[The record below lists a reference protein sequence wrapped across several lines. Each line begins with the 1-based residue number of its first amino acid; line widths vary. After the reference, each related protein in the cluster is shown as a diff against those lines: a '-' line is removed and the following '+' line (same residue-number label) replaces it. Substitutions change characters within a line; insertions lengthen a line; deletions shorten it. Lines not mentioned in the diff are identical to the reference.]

1 MTAATTPSAT
11 PAPADTVLIVED
23 DPHVRLGC
31 VQAMQLADLAVV
43 GVDSAEAALP
53 LLAQGHIA
61 VVVTDMRLPKADGL
75 SLVRLCQQQDP
86 HLPVVMIT
94 GHGDIDLAVES
105 MRAGAY
111 DFITKPFA
119 SERLVDVVR
128 RAMEKRQ
135 LTREIARLRQQLHQG
150 DDIGSRLIGQSAG
163 MVAVRRLIMDV
174 ADSPVDVLV
183 HGETGCGKELVAQAL
198 HAASSRRK
206 GPYVALNCGGM
217 PDNLLDSEL
226 FGHEAGAFTGA
237 QKRRVGKI
245 EYAHGGTLFLDEL
258 ETMPMSMQIKLL
270 RVLQERRLERL
281 GSNTPIDIDCR
292 IVAATK
298 DDLLERG
305 KQGSFRSDLYYRL
318 NVVTITLP
326 PLRERREDIPL
337 LMAHFTTSAAQRFNR
352 PPPELSSAQLSAL
365 MRHDWPGN
373 VRELRN
379 VADCLVLGV
388 RHAVLDTAQIGLP
401 QAADAQGLS
410 LSEAV
415 ERFERELIAAE
426 IARQGGNMARTAEA
440 LKVAKTTLHDKVR
453 RLGLGTLS

>member
-1 MTAATTPSAT
+1 MTAPQ
-11 PAPADTVLIVED
+11 PDTVLIVED

-31 VQAMQLADLAVV
+31 VQAMQLANQAVEGV
-43 GVDSAEAALP
+43 GSAEEALTR
-53 LLAQGHIA
+53 LALGHIGA
-61 VVVTDMRLPKADGL
+61 VVTDMRLPKADGL
-75 SLVRLCQQQDP
+75 SLVRLCQQQDA

-128 RAMEKRQ
+128 RALEKRQ

-150 DDIGSRLIGQSAG
+150 DDIESRLIGQSPA
-163 MVAVRRLIMDV
+163 MVAVRRLILDV

-198 HAASSRRK
+198 HAASPRRK

-237 QKRRVGKI
+237 QKRRIGKI
-245 EYAHGGTLFLDEL
+245 EFAQGGTLFLDEL
-258 ETMPMSMQIKLL
+258 ESMPMAMQVKLL
-270 RVLQERRLERL
+270 RVLQERKLERL
-281 GSNTPIDIDCR
+281 GSNAPIDIDCR

-305 KQGSFRSDLYYRL
+305 KQGSFRTDLYYRL
-318 NVVTITLP
+318 NFVTITLP

-337 LMAHFTTSAAQRFNR
+337 LMAHFTATAAQRFNR
-352 PPPELSSAQLSAL
+352 PPPELTPAQLSAL

-388 RHAVLDTAQIGLP
+388 RHAILDPQGATPTATP
-401 QAADAQGLS
+401 VGLS
-410 LSEAV
+410 LAEAV
-415 ERFERELIAAE
+415 EHFERELIATE
-426 IARQGGNMARTAEA
+426 LARQGGNIAKTAEA
-440 LKVAKTTLHDKVR
+440 LKVAKTTLHDKAK
-453 RLGLGTLS
+453 RLGLGPQG

>member
-1 MTAATTPSAT
+1 MTTAT
-11 PAPADTVLIVED
+11 PPPDTVLIVED

-31 VQAMQLADLAVV
+31 VQAMQLANLAVV
-43 GVDSAEAALP
+43 GVGSAEEALP
-53 LLAQGHIA
+53 LLAQGHIGA
-61 VVVTDMRLPKADGL
+61 VVTDMRLPKADGL
-75 SLVRLCQQQDP
+75 SLVRLCQQQDA

-128 RAMEKRQ
+128 RALEKRQ

-150 DDIGSRLIGQSAG
+150 DDIESRLIGQSQA
-163 MVAVRRLIMDV
+163 MVAVRRLILDV

-198 HAASSRRK
+198 HAASPRRK

-226 FGHEAGAFTGA
+226 FGDEAGAFTGA
-237 QKRRVGKI
+237 QKRRIGKI
-245 EYAHGGTLFLDEL
+245 EFAQGGTLFLDEV

-281 GSNTPIDIDCR
+281 GSNAPIDIDCR

-305 KQGSFRSDLYYRL
+305 RQGSFRSDLYYRL

-326 PLRERREDIPL
+326 PLRERRDDIPL
-337 LMAHFTTSAAQRFNR
+337 LMAHFTTAAAQRFNR
-352 PPPELSSAQLSAL
+352 PPPELSGAQLAAL

-388 RHAVLDTAQIGLP
+388 RHAVLDQGHSAP
-401 QAADAQGLS
+401 APAAVGLS
-410 LSEAV
+410 LAEAV
-415 ERFERELIAAE
+415 EHFERELIAAE
-426 IARQGGNMARTAEA
+426 LARQGGNMTRAAEA

-453 RLGLGTLS
+453 RMGLGPQP

>member
-1 MTAATTPSAT
+1 MSASASPAPSALL
-11 PAPADTVLIVED
+11 PDTVLIVED

-31 VQAMQLADLAVV
+31 VQAMQLANLAVV
-43 GVDSAEAALP
+43 GVGSAEAALP
-53 LLAQGHIA
+53 LLGQGHIGA
-61 VVVTDMRLPKADGL
+61 VVTDMRLPKADGL
-75 SLVRLCQQQDP
+75 SLVRLCQQQDAQ
-86 HLPVVMIT
+86 LPVVMIT

-128 RAMEKRQ
+128 RALEKRR
-135 LTREIARLRQQLHQG
+135 LTREIARLRQQLEQG
-150 DDIGSRLIGQSAG
+150 GDIESRLIGQSPA

-198 HAASSRRK
+198 HAASSRRN

-237 QKRRVGKI
+237 QKRRIGKI
-245 EYAHGGTLFLDEL
+245 EFAHGGTLFLDEL

-270 RVLQERRLERL
+270 RVLQERKLERL
-281 GSNTPIDIDCR
+281 GSNTAIDIDCR

-298 DDLLERG
+298 DDLIERG
-305 KQGSFRSDLYYRL
+305 RQGSFRTDLYYRL

-326 PLRERREDIPL
+326 PLRERRDDIPL
-337 LMAHFTTSAAQRFNR
+337 LMAHFTATAAQRFNR
-352 PPPELSSAQLSAL
+352 PPPELSAAQLGAL
-365 MRHDWPGN
+365 MHHDWPGN

-388 RHAVLDTAQIGLP
+388 RHAVLDTIQIGLP
-401 QAADAQGLS
+401 PAVDAQGLS

-415 ERFERELIAAE
+415 ERFERELIGAE
-426 IARQGGNMARTAEA
+426 LARQGGNMARAAEA
-440 LKVAKTTLHDKVR
+440 LKVAKTTLHDKIK
-453 RLGLGTLS
+453 RLGLSPG

>member
-1 MTAATTPSAT
+1 MTAPQ
-11 PAPADTVLIVED
+11 PDTVLIVED

-31 VQAMQLADLAVV
+31 VQAMQLANLAVEGV
-43 GVDSAEAALP
+43 GSAEEALTR
-53 LLAQGHIA
+53 LALGHIGA
-61 VVVTDMRLPKADGL
+61 VVTDMRLPKADGL
-75 SLVRLCQQQDP
+75 SLVRLCQQQDA

-128 RAMEKRQ
+128 RALEKRQ

-150 DDIGSRLIGQSAG
+150 DDIESRLIGQSPA
-163 MVAVRRLIMDV
+163 MVAVRRLILDV

-198 HAASSRRK
+198 HAASPRRK

-237 QKRRVGKI
+237 QKRRIGKI
-245 EYAHGGTLFLDEL
+245 EFAQGGTLFLDEL
-258 ETMPMSMQIKLL
+258 ESMPMAMQVKLL
-270 RVLQERRLERL
+270 RVLQERKLERL
-281 GSNTPIDIDCR
+281 GSNAPIDIDCR

-305 KQGSFRSDLYYRL
+305 KQGSFRTDLYYRL

-337 LMAHFTTSAAQRFNR
+337 LMAHFTATAAQRFNR
-352 PPPELSSAQLSAL
+352 PPPELTPAQLSAL

-388 RHAVLDTAQIGLP
+388 RHAILDPQGATPTATP
-401 QAADAQGLS
+401 VGLS
-410 LSEAV
+410 LAEAV
-415 ERFERELIAAE
+415 EHFERELIATE
-426 IARQGGNMARTAEA
+426 LARQGGNMAKTAEA
-440 LKVAKTTLHDKVR
+440 LKVAKTTLHDKAK
-453 RLGLGTLS
+453 RLGLGPQG

>member
-1 MTAATTPSAT
+1 MSTPPT
-11 PAPADTVLIVED
+11 DTVLIVED

-31 VQAMQLADLAVV
+31 VQAMQLANLAVEGV
-43 GVDSAEAALP
+43 GSAEEALTR
-53 LLAQGHIA
+53 LALGHIGA
-61 VVVTDMRLPKADGL
+61 VVTDMRLPKADGL
-75 SLVRLCQQQDP
+75 SLVRLCQQQDA

-128 RAMEKRQ
+128 RALEKRQ

-150 DDIGSRLIGQSAG
+150 DDIESRLIGQSPA
-163 MVAVRRLIMDV
+163 MVAVRRLILDV

-198 HAASSRRK
+198 HAASPRRK

-237 QKRRVGKI
+237 QKRRIGKI
-245 EYAHGGTLFLDEL
+245 EFAQGGTLFLDEL
-258 ETMPMSMQIKLL
+258 ETMPMAMQIKLL
-270 RVLQERRLERL
+270 RVLQERKLERL
-281 GSNTPIDIDCR
+281 GSNAPIDIDCR

-305 KQGSFRSDLYYRL
+305 KQGSFRTDLYYRL

-337 LMAHFTTSAAQRFNR
+337 LMAHFTATAAQRFNR
-352 PPPELSSAQLSAL
+352 PPPELTPAQLSAL

-388 RHAVLDTAQIGLP
+388 RHAILDAPGATP
-401 QAADAQGLS
+401 AATPPGLS
-410 LSEAV
+410 LAEAV
-415 ERFERELIAAE
+415 EHFERQLIAAE
-426 IARQGGNMARTAEA
+426 LARQGGNMAKTAEA
-440 LKVAKTTLHDKVR
+440 LKVAKTTLHDKAK
-453 RLGLGTLS
+453 RLGLGPQG

>member
-1 MTAATTPSAT
+1 MTTAT
-11 PAPADTVLIVED
+11 PPPDTVLIVED

-31 VQAMQLADLAVV
+31 VQAMQLANLAVV
-43 GVDSAEAALP
+43 GVGSAEEALP
-53 LLAQGHIA
+53 LLAQGHIGA
-61 VVVTDMRLPKADGL
+61 VVTDMRLPKADGL
-75 SLVRLCQQQDP
+75 SLVRLCQQQDA

-128 RAMEKRQ
+128 RALEKRQ

-150 DDIGSRLIGQSAG
+150 DDIESRLIGQSQA
-163 MVAVRRLIMDV
+163 MVAVRRLILDV

-198 HAASSRRK
+198 HAASPRRK

-237 QKRRVGKI
+237 QKRRIGKI
-245 EYAHGGTLFLDEL
+245 EFAQGGTLFLDEV

-281 GSNTPIDIDCR
+281 GSNAPIDIDCR

-305 KQGSFRSDLYYRL
+305 RQGSFRSDLYYRL

-326 PLRERREDIPL
+326 PLRERRDDIPL
-337 LMAHFTTSAAQRFNR
+337 LMAHFTTAAAQRFNR
-352 PPPELSSAQLSAL
+352 PPPELSGAQLAAL

-388 RHAVLDTAQIGLP
+388 RHAVLDQGTSAP
-401 QAADAQGLS
+401 APAAVGLS
-410 LSEAV
+410 LAEAV
-415 ERFERELIAAE
+415 EHFERELIAAE
-426 IARQGGNMARTAEA
+426 LARQGGNMTRAAEA

-453 RLGLGTLS
+453 RMGLGPQP

>member
-1 MTAATTPSAT
+1 MTAP
-11 PAPADTVLIVED
+11 PPDTVLIVED

-31 VQAMQLADLAVV
+31 VQAMQLANLAVEGV
-43 GVDSAEAALP
+43 GSAEEALTR
-53 LLAQGHIA
+53 LALGHIGA
-61 VVVTDMRLPKADGL
+61 VVTDMRLPKADGL
-75 SLVRLCQQQDP
+75 SLVRLCQQQDA

-128 RAMEKRQ
+128 RALEKRQ

-150 DDIGSRLIGQSAG
+150 DDIESRLIGQSPA
-163 MVAVRRLIMDV
+163 MVAVRRLILDV

-198 HAASSRRK
+198 HAASPRRK

-237 QKRRVGKI
+237 QKRRIGKI
-245 EYAHGGTLFLDEL
+245 EFAQGGTLFLDEL
-258 ETMPMSMQIKLL
+258 ESMPMAMQVKLL
-270 RVLQERRLERL
+270 RVLQERKLERL
-281 GSNTPIDIDCR
+281 GSNAPIDIDCR

-337 LMAHFTTSAAQRFNR
+337 LMAHFTATAAQRFNR
-352 PPPELSSAQLSAL
+352 PPPELTAAQLSAL

-388 RHAVLDTAQIGLP
+388 RHAILDPQGATPTATP
-401 QAADAQGLS
+401 VGLS
-410 LSEAV
+410 LAEAV
-415 ERFERELIAAE
+415 EHFERELIAAE
-426 IARQGGNMARTAEA
+426 LARQGGNMAKTAEA
-440 LKVAKTTLHDKVR
+440 LKVAKTTLHDKAK
-453 RLGLGTLS
+453 RLGLGPQG

>member
-1 MTAATTPSAT
+1 MTTAT
-11 PAPADTVLIVED
+11 PPPDTVLIVED

-31 VQAMQLADLAVV
+31 VQAMQLANLAVV
-43 GVDSAEAALP
+43 GVGSAEEALP
-53 LLAQGHIA
+53 LLAQGHIGA
-61 VVVTDMRLPKADGL
+61 VVTDMRLPKADGL
-75 SLVRLCQQQDP
+75 SLVRLCQQQDA

-128 RAMEKRQ
+128 RALEKRQ

-150 DDIGSRLIGQSAG
+150 DDIESRLIGQSPA
-163 MVAVRRLIMDV
+163 MVAVRRLILDV

-198 HAASSRRK
+198 HAASPRRK

-237 QKRRVGKI
+237 QKRRIGKI
-245 EYAHGGTLFLDEL
+245 EFAQGGTLFLDEV

-281 GSNTPIDIDCR
+281 GSNAPIDIDCR

-305 KQGSFRSDLYYRL
+305 RQGSFRSDLYYRL

-326 PLRERREDIPL
+326 PLRERRDDIPL
-337 LMAHFTTSAAQRFNR
+337 LMAHFTTAAAQRFNR
-352 PPPELSSAQLSAL
+352 PPPELSGAQLAAL

-388 RHAVLDTAQIGLP
+388 RHAVLDQGHSAP
-401 QAADAQGLS
+401 APAAAGLS
-410 LSEAV
+410 LAEAV
-415 ERFERELIAAE
+415 EHFERELIAAE
-426 IARQGGNMARTAEA
+426 LARQGGNMTRAAEA

-453 RLGLGTLS
+453 RMGLGPQP

>member
-1 MTAATTPSAT
+1 MTAATPTGTTAT
-11 PAPADTVLIVED
+11 PPPDTVLIVED

-31 VQAMQLADLAVV
+31 VQAMQLANLAVEGV
-43 GVDSAEAALP
+43 GSAEEALTR
-53 LLAQGHIA
+53 LALGHIA

-128 RAMEKRQ
+128 RALEKRH

-150 DDIGSRLIGQSAG
+150 DDIESRLIGQSQA
-163 MVAVRRLIMDV
+163 MVAVRRLILDV

-198 HAASSRRK
+198 HAASPRRK

-237 QKRRVGKI
+237 QKRRIGKI
-245 EYAHGGTLFLDEL
+245 EFAQGGTLFLDEV

-281 GSNTPIDIDCR
+281 GSNAPIDIDCR

-305 KQGSFRSDLYYRL
+305 RQGSFRSDLYYRL

-326 PLRERREDIPL
+326 PLRERRDDIPL
-337 LMAHFTTSAAQRFNR
+337 LMAHFTTAAAQRFNR
-352 PPPELSSAQLSAL
+352 PPPELSGAQLAAL

-388 RHAVLDTAQIGLP
+388 RHAVLDQGHSAP
-401 QAADAQGLS
+401 APAAVGLS
-410 LSEAV
+410 LAEAV
-415 ERFERELIAAE
+415 EHFERELIAAE
-426 IARQGGNMARTAEA
+426 LARQGGNMTRAAEA

-453 RLGLGTLS
+453 RMGLGPQP

>member
-1 MTAATTPSAT
+1 MSTPPT
-11 PAPADTVLIVED
+11 DTVLIVED

-31 VQAMQLADLAVV
+31 VQAMQLANLAVEGV
-43 GVDSAEAALP
+43 GSAEEALSR
-53 LLAQGHIA
+53 LALGHIGA
-61 VVVTDMRLPKADGL
+61 VVTDMRLPKADGL
-75 SLVRLCQQQDP
+75 SLVRLCQQQDA

-128 RAMEKRQ
+128 RALEKRQ

-150 DDIGSRLIGQSAG
+150 DDIESRLIGQSPA
-163 MVAVRRLIMDV
+163 MVAVRRLILDV

-198 HAASSRRK
+198 HAASPRRK

-237 QKRRVGKI
+237 QKRRIGKI
-245 EYAHGGTLFLDEL
+245 EFAQGGTLFLDEL
-258 ETMPMSMQIKLL
+258 ETMPMAMQVKLL
-270 RVLQERRLERL
+270 RVLQERKLERL
-281 GSNTPIDIDCR
+281 GSNAPIDIDCR

-305 KQGSFRSDLYYRL
+305 KQGSFRTDLYYRL

-337 LMAHFTTSAAQRFNR
+337 LMAHFTATAAQRFNR
-352 PPPELSSAQLSAL
+352 PPPELTPAQLSAL

-388 RHAVLDTAQIGLP
+388 RHAIL
-401 QAADAQGLS
+401 DAQGATPTATPAGLS
-410 LSEAV
+410 LTEAV
-415 ERFERELIAAE
+415 EHFERQLIAAE
-426 IARQGGNMARTAEA
+426 LARQGGNMAKTAEA
-440 LKVAKTTLHDKVR
+440 LKVAKTTLHDKAK
-453 RLGLGTLS
+453 RLGLGPQG

>member
-1 MTAATTPSAT
+1 MSTP
-11 PAPADTVLIVED
+11 PPDTVLIVED

-31 VQAMQLADLAVV
+31 VQAMQLANLAVEGV
-43 GVDSAEAALP
+43 GSAEEALTR
-53 LLAQGHIA
+53 LALGHIGA
-61 VVVTDMRLPKADGL
+61 VVTDMRPPKADGL
-75 SLVRLCQQQDP
+75 SLVRLCQQQDA

-128 RAMEKRQ
+128 RALEKRQ

-150 DDIGSRLIGQSAG
+150 DDIESRLIGQSPA
-163 MVAVRRLIMDV
+163 MVAVRRLILDV

-198 HAASSRRK
+198 HAASPRRK

-237 QKRRVGKI
+237 QKRRIGKI
-245 EYAHGGTLFLDEL
+245 EFAQGGTLFLDEL
-258 ETMPMSMQIKLL
+258 ESMPMAMQVKLL
-270 RVLQERRLERL
+270 RVLQERKLERL
-281 GSNTPIDIDCR
+281 GSNAPIDIDCR

-305 KQGSFRSDLYYRL
+305 KQGSFRTDLYYRL

-337 LMAHFTTSAAQRFNR
+337 LMAHFTATAAQRFNR
-352 PPPELSSAQLSAL
+352 PPPELTPAQLSAL

-388 RHAVLDTAQIGLP
+388 RHAILDPQGATPTATP
-401 QAADAQGLS
+401 VGLS
-410 LSEAV
+410 LAEAV
-415 ERFERELIAAE
+415 EHFERELIATE
-426 IARQGGNMARTAEA
+426 LARQGGNMAKTAEA
-440 LKVAKTTLHDKVR
+440 LKVAKTTLHDKAK
-453 RLGLGTLS
+453 RLGLGPQG

>member
-1 MTAATTPSAT
+1 MTTAQP
-11 PAPADTVLIVED
+11 DTVLIVED

-31 VQAMQLADLAVV
+31 VQAMQLANLAVEGV
-43 GVDSAEAALP
+43 GSAEEALSRLALGHVAA
-53 LLAQGHIA
+53 
-61 VVVTDMRLPKADGL
+61 VVTDMRLPKADGL
-75 SLVRLCQQQDP
+75 SLVRLCQQQDA

-128 RAMEKRQ
+128 RALEKRQ

-150 DDIGSRLIGQSAG
+150 DDIESRLIGQSPA
-163 MVAVRRLIMDV
+163 MVAVRRLILDV

-198 HAASSRRK
+198 HAASPRRN

-237 QKRRVGKI
+237 QKRRIGKI
-245 EYAHGGTLFLDEL
+245 EFAQGGTLFLDEL
-258 ETMPMSMQIKLL
+258 ETMPMAMQVKLL
-270 RVLQERRLERL
+270 RVLQERKLERL
-281 GSNTPIDIDCR
+281 GSNAPIDIDCR
-292 IVAATK
+292 IIAATK

-318 NVVTITLP
+318 NVVTINLP

-337 LMAHFTTSAAQRFNR
+337 LMAHFTTQAAQRFNR
-352 PPPELSSAQLSAL
+352 PPPELSAAQLSAL

-388 RHAVLDTAQIGLP
+388 RHAILDATPALTA
-401 QAADAQGLS
+401 AAAPSGLS
-410 LSEAV
+410 LAEAV
-415 ERFERELIAAE
+415 EHFERQLIAAE
-426 IARQGGNMARTAEA
+426 LARQDGNMARTAEA
-440 LKVAKTTLHDKVR
+440 LKVAKTTLHDKVK
-453 RLGLGTLS
+453 RLGLAPQG

>member
-1 MTAATTPSAT
+1 MTAPQ
-11 PAPADTVLIVED
+11 PDTVLIVED

-31 VQAMQLADLAVV
+31 VQAMQLANLAVEGV
-43 GVDSAEAALP
+43 GSAEEALSR
-53 LLAQGHIA
+53 LALGHIGA
-61 VVVTDMRLPKADGL
+61 VVTDMRLPKADGL
-75 SLVRLCQQQDP
+75 SLVRLCQQQDA

-128 RAMEKRQ
+128 RALEKRQ

-150 DDIGSRLIGQSAG
+150 DDIESRLIGQSPA
-163 MVAVRRLIMDV
+163 MVAVRRLILDV

-198 HAASSRRK
+198 HAASPRRK

-237 QKRRVGKI
+237 QKRRIGKI
-245 EYAHGGTLFLDEL
+245 EFAQGGTLFLDEL
-258 ETMPMSMQIKLL
+258 ESMPMAMQVKLL
-270 RVLQERRLERL
+270 RVLQERKLERL
-281 GSNTPIDIDCR
+281 GSNAPIDIDCR

-337 LMAHFTTSAAQRFNR
+337 LMAHFTATAAQRFNR
-352 PPPELSSAQLSAL
+352 PPPELTPAQLAAL

-388 RHAVLDTAQIGLP
+388 RHAIL
-401 QAADAQGLS
+401 DAQGATPAATPPGLS
-410 LSEAV
+410 LAEAV
-415 ERFERELIAAE
+415 EHFERQLIAAE
-426 IARQGGNMARTAEA
+426 LARQGGNMAKTAEA
-440 LKVAKTTLHDKVR
+440 LKVAKTTLHDKAK
-453 RLGLGTLS
+453 RLGLGPQG

>member
-1 MTAATTPSAT
+1 MTAPQ
-11 PAPADTVLIVED
+11 PDTVLIVED

-31 VQAMQLADLAVV
+31 VQAMQLANLAVEGV
-43 GVDSAEAALP
+43 GSAEEALTR
-53 LLAQGHIA
+53 LALGHIGA
-61 VVVTDMRLPKADGL
+61 VVTDMRLPKADGL
-75 SLVRLCQQQDP
+75 SLVRLCQQQDA

-128 RAMEKRQ
+128 RALEKRQ

-150 DDIGSRLIGQSAG
+150 DDIESRLIDQSPA
-163 MVAVRRLIMDV
+163 MVAVRRLILDV

-198 HAASSRRK
+198 HAASPRRK

-237 QKRRVGKI
+237 QKRRIGKI
-245 EYAHGGTLFLDEL
+245 EFAQGGTLFLDEL
-258 ETMPMSMQIKLL
+258 ESMPMAMQVKLL
-270 RVLQERRLERL
+270 RVLQERKLERL
-281 GSNTPIDIDCR
+281 GSNAPIDIDCR

-305 KQGSFRSDLYYRL
+305 KQGSFRTDLYYRL

-337 LMAHFTTSAAQRFNR
+337 LMAHFTATAAQRFNR
-352 PPPELSSAQLSAL
+352 PPPELTPAQLSAL

-388 RHAVLDTAQIGLP
+388 RHAILDPQGATPTATP
-401 QAADAQGLS
+401 VGLS
-410 LSEAV
+410 LAEAV
-415 ERFERELIAAE
+415 EHFERELIATE
-426 IARQGGNMARTAEA
+426 LARQGGNMAKTAEA
-440 LKVAKTTLHDKVR
+440 LKVAKTTLHDKAK
-453 RLGLGTLS
+453 RLGLGPQG

>member
-1 MTAATTPSAT
+1 MTAPQ
-11 PAPADTVLIVED
+11 PDTVLIVED

-31 VQAMQLADLAVV
+31 VQAMQLANLAVEGV
-43 GVDSAEAALP
+43 GSAEEALTR
-53 LLAQGHIA
+53 LALGHIGA
-61 VVVTDMRLPKADGL
+61 VVTDMRLPKADGL
-75 SLVRLCQQQDP
+75 SLVRLCQQQDA

-128 RAMEKRQ
+128 RALEKRQ

-150 DDIGSRLIGQSAG
+150 DDIESRLIGQSPA
-163 MVAVRRLIMDV
+163 MVAVRRLILDV

-198 HAASSRRK
+198 HAASPRRK

-237 QKRRVGKI
+237 QKRRIGKI
-245 EYAHGGTLFLDEL
+245 EFAQGGTLFLDEL
-258 ETMPMSMQIKLL
+258 ETMPMAMQIKLL
-270 RVLQERRLERL
+270 RVLQERKLERL
-281 GSNTPIDIDCR
+281 GSNAPIDIDCR

-305 KQGSFRSDLYYRL
+305 KQGSFRTDLYYRL

-337 LMAHFTTSAAQRFNR
+337 LMAHFTATAAQRFNR
-352 PPPELSSAQLSAL
+352 PPPELTPAQLSVL

-388 RHAVLDTAQIGLP
+388 RHAILDPQGATPTATP
-401 QAADAQGLS
+401 VGLS
-410 LSEAV
+410 LAEAV
-415 ERFERELIAAE
+415 EHFERELIAAE
-426 IARQGGNMARTAEA
+426 LARQGGNMAKTAEA
-440 LKVAKTTLHDKVR
+440 LKVAKTTLHDKAK
-453 RLGLGTLS
+453 RLGLGPQG